1 MRLSCPFPTEIA
13 NTLRAHTCCKI
24 SSAMGWLMDVNITCM
39 DYLKLTILIDFLHH
53 RRNPFFPTVLSI
65 KENCTIELLPLGQ
78 EIPST
83 VLIASDQANFLFYL
97 SI

>member
-13 NTLRAHTCCKI
+13 NTLRAHTCCEI
-24 SSAMGWLMDVNITCM
+24 SSAMGWDCARKHNM
-39 DYLKLTILIDFLHH
+39 DYLKLTILINFLHH

-83 VLIASDQANFLFYL
+83 VLIASD
-97 SI
+97 

>member
-13 NTLRAHTCCKI
+13 NTLRAHTCCET
-24 SSAMGWLMDVNITCM
+24 SSVMGWL
-39 DYLKLTILIDFLHH
+39 ILIDFLHH